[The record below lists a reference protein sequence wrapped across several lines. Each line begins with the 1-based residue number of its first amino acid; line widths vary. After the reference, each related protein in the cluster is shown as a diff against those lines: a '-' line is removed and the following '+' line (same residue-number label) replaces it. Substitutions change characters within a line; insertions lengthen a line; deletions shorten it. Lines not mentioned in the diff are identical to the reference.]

1 MVKVTRHRLRFALLV
16 VLQVVAAEL
25 HERTEVPSQLEVG
38 SQKLVQFV
46 SSGEAARVKARLT
59 QIGRYWEELKESVQ
73 QLDGQLEESSSHQ
86 QKFRSSLEE
95 VNRLLGSLHLPR
107 QQGRYKY
114 RACFDLYSLT
124 GANISQ

>member
-1 MVKVTRHRLRFALLV
+1 MVKVTRHRLRCALLM

-46 SSGEAARVKARLT
+46 SSGEAARIKARLT

-86 QKFRSSLEE
+86 QKFTSSLEE
-95 VNRLLGSLHLPR
+95 VNRLLETLNLPR
-107 QQGRYKY
+107 QQGRHKY
-114 RACFDLYSLT
+114 RACFDLYSPT